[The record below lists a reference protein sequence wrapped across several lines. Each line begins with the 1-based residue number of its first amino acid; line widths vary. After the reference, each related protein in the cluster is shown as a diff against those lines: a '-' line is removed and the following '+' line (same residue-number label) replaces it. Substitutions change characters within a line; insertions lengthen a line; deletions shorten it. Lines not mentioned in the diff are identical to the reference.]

1 MKKQLTEK
9 QVLKKLNIPDF
20 RHLSKEKVIKFASM
34 LPDMN
39 PEVAKKALEQFPT
52 FTSTMTALVK
62 DYKSILDN
70 IITSNDKSTQAVYE
84 TYNKVLDAL
93 QNQLD
98 SNPDMPFEE
107 KKYILSEMS
116 VIAEKVDEKDT
127 ENKGFKIKIA
137 IIGAAVVTFVGA
149 AFAAVL
155 GSNVVAKA
163 SGDEDDNEDGED
175 NTFSNTYSKA
185 IDIPFEDVD
194 DEDND
199 IEDNVDEYEV
209 K

>member
-199 IEDNVDEYEV
+199 IENNVDEYEV